1 MKHILI
7 IFALIIVSSIFTSCT
22 GSTEEQIQE
31 LELQEKIKATG
42 GEDEQDPDEDP
53 DEESYLIN

>member
-1 MKHILI
+1 M
-7 IFALIIVSSIFTSCT
+7 SSIFTSCT